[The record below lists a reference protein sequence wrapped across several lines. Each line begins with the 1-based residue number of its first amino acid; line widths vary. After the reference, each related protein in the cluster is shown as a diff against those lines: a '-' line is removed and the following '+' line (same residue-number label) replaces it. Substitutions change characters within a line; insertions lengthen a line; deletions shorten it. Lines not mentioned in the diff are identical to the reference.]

1 MTVTKTATCPRCG
14 TVTWTNR
21 LLCRACYLVGIGG
34 QSWPQGVQAH
44 LTDAGM
50 NALMTIGQCLRRRPS
65 GTLVVPLHIVAAA
78 YAVDPTPS
86 DVWSAAAH
94 EALTEGHPA
103 PRAVIYACLITAST
117 TGGTTPRYFGASHI
131 LRVLHRGAAL
141 FPLLTPDDQMAVLK
155 TQARGVL

>member
-21 LLCRACYLVGIGG
+21 LLCRACYLVKIGG

-44 LTDAGM
+44 ITDAGM
-50 NALMTIGQCLRRRPS
+50 YVLMAISRCFWCEAVGV
-65 GTLVVPLHIVAAA
+65 VVPLHIVAAS
-78 YAVDPTPS
+78 YAVDPTPP
-86 DVWSAAAH
+86 DVWGAALR
-94 EALTEGHPA
+94 EALTDGHPA

-117 TGGTTPRYFGASHI
+117 TGGRVPRDFGASHI